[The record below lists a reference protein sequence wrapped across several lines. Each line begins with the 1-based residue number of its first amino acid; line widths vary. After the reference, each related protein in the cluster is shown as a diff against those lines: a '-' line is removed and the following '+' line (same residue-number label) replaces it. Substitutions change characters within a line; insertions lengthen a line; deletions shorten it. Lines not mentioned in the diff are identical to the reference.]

1 MEYFYKINEHLVV
14 MQQNVVLVEI
24 HVDQQLV
31 YVYIFMIQLQVE
43 DLEQ

>member
-1 MEYFYKINEHLVV
+1 MEYFYKINEHPVV

-24 HVDQQLV
+24 HVDQQLE
-31 YVYIFMIQLQVE
+31 YVYIFMIQLLVD